1 MQPSSIEAMPMTRA
15 RDYRALLMHS
25 LVALTVGLV
34 AVAICYQWVDR
45 PVAFFVHDRQVEKIL
60 LFRWLTYPP
69 PIVQTW
75 SPLVLALAMVRRAWG
90 PLADWQWAL
99 FVACLSLIVA
109 DEFRTSLGDLCGRYW
124 PETWTNNNPSLIGNG
139 VYGFHPFQAGDD
151 RGSFPSGHAAR
162 ILGFAGVWWIALPR
176 GRVLYAIVCLPM
188 LASLVAMNYHFVS
201 DVIAGSVVGTVV
213 ARYASRLADLDASR
227 DDEGNQ
233 AVTRAT

>member
-1 MQPSSIEAMPMTRA
+1 MTRA
-15 RDYRALLMHS
+15 QDYRALLLHS
-25 LVALTVGLV
+25 LLALAVGLV

-60 LFRWLTYPP
+60 LFKWLTYPP

-75 SPLVLALAMVRRAWG
+75 SPLVLALAMIRRAWG
-90 PLADWQWAL
+90 PLAHWQWAL

-124 PETWTNNNPSLIGNG
+124 PETWFNNNPSLIGNG

-162 ILGFAGVWWIALPR
+162 ILGFAGVWWIAMPR

-201 DVIAGSVVGTVV
+201 DVIAGSVVGAVV
-213 ARYASRLADLDASR
+213 ARYASRLANLDAGQDAER
-227 DDEGNQ
+227 T
-233 AVTRAT
+233 VV